1 MIALKASM
9 VALIA
14 GLLLAGTSTID
25 SAHAQKAKKQ
35 SGGYA
40 ACKAKLSQVPP
51 CSQTGHAI
59 VPRNV
64 GRGLVQRDD

>member
-14 GLLLAGTSTID
+14 GMLLAGTSTID
-25 SAHAQKAKKQ
+25 SVHAQKAKKQ

-51 CSQTGHAI
+51 CSNYWT
-59 VPRNV
+59 RNCAAQC
-64 GRGLVQRDD
+64 GSKF